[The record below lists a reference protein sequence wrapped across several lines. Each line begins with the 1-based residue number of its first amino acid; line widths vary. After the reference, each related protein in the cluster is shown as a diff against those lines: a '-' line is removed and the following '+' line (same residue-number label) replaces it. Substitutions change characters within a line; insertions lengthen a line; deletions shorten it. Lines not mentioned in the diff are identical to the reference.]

1 MLLLFSF
8 LQWKQLLFPER
19 KLCVLGHSDT
29 GISDHR
35 TYTLIYYYP
44 MWSHFFG
51 QISPVIDVS
60 WNFFKVSLSTNSRY
74 LPIYIL
80 RLHVDWIT
88 LQTLAKERQFGHGDQ
103 QSNFNPGPSSDY
115 LNLDELSKL
124 HSPIC
129 KTLRL
134 PPSLGSRI
142 KWDAIGE
149 KLNKQYLK
157 IKIYT
162 VKSVT

>member
-8 LQWKQLLFPER
+8 LEWKQLLFPEK

-29 GISDHR
+29 GISDYR
-35 TYTLIYYYP
+35 TCTLTYYYP

-51 QISPVIDVS
+51 RISPVIDVS
-60 WNFFKVSLSTNSRY
+60 WNFLKFLIQQIQD
-74 LPIYIL
+74 IYQYISWE
-80 RLHVDWIT
+80 V
-88 LQTLAKERQFGHGDQ
+88 AHGLDHSSDISHQ

-129 KTLRL
+129 KMLRL

-149 KLNKQYLK
+149 KLNKQ
-157 IKIYT
+157 
-162 VKSVT
+162 